1 MGTAILVFV
10 LSMVAGFGLGSF
22 LPWLG
27 ILTSLSI
34 IGAFIIYYLDK
45 ISKK

>member
-1 MGTAILVFV
+1 MGIAILVFA
-10 LSMVAGFGLGSF
+10 LSMGVGFGLGAF

-27 ILTSLSI
+27 ILASLSI